1 VIDFPAI
8 VSRAATRAHG
18 TATSKKRALQ
28 DASELLSAAQPSLSS
43 RVTFDQLLARERLG
57 STGLGEGVAIPHCR
71 LEEAQRAIGGMI
83 TLAEPIDFDASDGQP
98 VDLLF
103 VLVVPREGREVHLQ
117 MLAALARV
125 FSDPDNRARLRAAA
139 SDDALY
145 DALCSM
151 LAAPE

>member
-8 VSRAATRAHG
+8 VSRAATRARR
-18 TATSKKRALQ
+18 TATSKKRVLQ
-28 DASELLSAAQPSLSS
+28 DASELLAAAQPALSS

-71 LEEAQRAIGGMI
+71 LEEAQRALGGMI
-83 TLAEPIDFDASDGQP
+83 TLAQPIDFDAPDGQP

-103 VLVVPREGREVHLQ
+103 VLVVPIEGREVHLQ
-117 MLAALARV
+117 ILAELARV
-125 FSDPDNRARLRAAA
+125 FSSPDNRARLRAAE

-151 LAAPE
+151 LAARE